1 MGNYHSN
8 TQPTLKNNNPNH
20 NNFNQNNEFIDN
32 NQNYMLLKLFI
43 DSDDQEFI
51 ESYKKHIDNHN
62 IKTRHNQFFDSGF
75 DILNP
80 NNFKISKNDK
90 TTKYNLSIK
99 TAAFNI
105 SHSNQ
110 NPSPYYVYPRSSIY
124 KTPIRLANSVGII
137 DTGYRGNLC
146 ALIDIH
152 INSEND
158 KDYIIQKG
166 SRLFQICSPNLKP
179 IIVQIVNSED
189 ELGTTSRGQG
199 GFGSTGK

>member
-1 MGNYHSN
+1 MENYHLN
-8 TQPTLKNNNPNH
+8 THNNNNPNH
-20 NNFNQNNEFIDN
+20 KHINNNQDNDFIGN

-43 DSDDQEFI
+43 DYDDQDFI

-62 IKTRHNQFFDSGF
+62 NKTKNNIFFDSGF

-80 NNFKISKNDK
+80 INFKISKNDK
-90 TTKYNLSIK
+90 TTKYNLKIK

-110 NPSPYYVYPRSSIY
+110 IPSPYYVYPRSSIY

-146 ALIDIH
+146 ALIDIYN
-152 INSEND
+152 NSTND
-158 KDYIIQKG
+158 KDYIIEKG
-166 SRLFQICSPNLKP
+166 SRLFQICSPNLNP

-189 ELGTTSRGQG
+189 ELGITSRGSG